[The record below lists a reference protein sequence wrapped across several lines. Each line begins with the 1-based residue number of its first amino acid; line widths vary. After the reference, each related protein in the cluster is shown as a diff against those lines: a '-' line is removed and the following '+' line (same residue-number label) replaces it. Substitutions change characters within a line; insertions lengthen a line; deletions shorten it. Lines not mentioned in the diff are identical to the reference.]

1 MLCYHDAMAPR
12 RYKHAWNPTTLQLKI
27 KTVSPLR
34 LERTSALD
42 AAKRLVK
49 LFGNNQ
55 TAGILDV
62 APSQVSRW
70 LRGESIGA
78 ESVRRILDID
88 YVFARARQVLHPDQ
102 AAAFFTFPQPQ
113 LNGARP
119 IDVLV
124 SRGVGPVIDALDRI
138 DQGAPA

>member
-1 MLCYHDAMAPR
+1 MAPR
-12 RYKHAWNPTTLQLKI
+12 KDRHAWNPTTLQLKI

-34 LERTSALD
+34 LERASALD
-42 AAKRLVK
+42 AAKRLVR

-55 TAGILDV
+55 TAGILGV
-62 APSQVSRW
+62 SPSQVSRW

-78 ESVRRILDID
+78 QSTRRVLDID
-88 YVFARARQVLHPDQ
+88 FIFERARLVLHPEQ
-102 AAAFFTFPQPQ
+102 AAAFFTFPQPH

-124 SRGVGPVIDALDRI
+124 NRGVGPVIDALDRI
-138 DQGAPA
+138 DQGSPA